1 MIKNNEI
8 IFLIRTYNEWEH
20 LLQTIENIKNAW
32 YNKILLVDDGSK
44 DGTKEKLEKR
54 NDIYYIRHLVNL
66 WAGAALQTGFEFI
79 KRYKNSLNINYI
91 VTFDADGQHQV
102 NDLETFKKTFE
113 KNPDLDVVLW
123 SRFIQDTAFNIP
135 LHRKIILFL
144 AKIFTFFISSIT
156 VSDPHNGFKMFKLS
170 AIEKIH
176 LTLNNFEYA
185 SELIDQIAQNKLKY
199 KEVPVNIIYTEYSLS
214 KWQKSLN
221 AINIVIKM
229 IWSKFFK

>member
-8 IFLIRTYNEWEH
+8 IFLIRSYNEWEH
-20 LLQTIENIKNAW
+20 LLETIETIKKAW
-32 YNKILLVDDGSK
+32 YDKILIVDDGSK
-44 DGTKEKLEKR
+44 DKTKEKLENR
-54 NDIYYIRHLVNL
+54 NDIYYIRHLINL

-79 KRYKNSLNINYI
+79 KRYKKQLKVNYV

-102 NDLETFKKTFE
+102 EDLEIFKKTFE
-113 KNPDLDVVLW
+113 ENPELDVALW
-123 SRFIQDTAFNIP
+123 SRFIKDTAFNIP
-135 LHRKIILFL
+135 WHRKIILLL
-144 AKIFTFFISSIT
+144 AKIFTLFVSSII
-156 VSDPHNGFKMFKLS
+156 VSDPHNGFKIFKVS
-170 AIEKIH
+170 AIEKIN

-221 AINIVIKM
+221 AINIAIKM